1 MKRFFLFLLLC
12 FPLIANAIVE
22 GELLEPEQAFKFSAR
37 ALDANNIEVRYQ
49 IADGYYLYREKFKFE
64 TTTAETTLG
73 AAQLPPGKVKQ
84 DEYFGRV
91 ETYRHEVKITL
102 PLKRAN
108 PAIQEVSLKVVS
120 QGCADAGVCYP
131 PVEQKIALKLPAAQ
145 AAPEATGALAAL
157 KQIGNSLGNSSNDFL
172 PPEVAFTLNVKVK
185 DDHTL
190 LADFKPAASYYL
202 YRDKISF
209 TLKNAAGVTISKVIL
224 PAGDIKTDPN
234 FGKTEVYHQPF
245 QATIDLKRDT
255 PQAVKLVLSAS
266 FQGCSEKGVCYP
278 PISKTFDLSLTG
290 APETKTDATAQ
301 PVPAAAMETPAAP
314 VASIDQP
321 QSESSRIENLFKGGN
336 FWLIISAF
344 FGAGLLLALTPC
356 VFPMIPILS
365 GIIAGQGQ
373 HLTKGRAFVLSLSYV
388 LGMAITYS
396 LVGIAAGLSGSLL
409 SAALQNPWVLGTF
422 AMVFV
427 VLAFSMF
434 DFYELQLPSA
444 IQSKFSNASNQMKGG
459 NSIGVFIMGA
469 LSAVIVGPC
478 VAAPLAGALLY
489 IGQTHNV
496 ALGGSA
502 LFAMA
507 LGMGVPLILVG
518 VSAGTLLP
526 KAGGWMNAVKSF
538 FGVLLLGVAIWL
550 ISPVI
555 PDVVHM
561 LLWSALLIVSAIYL
575 KAIDPLPVNAHG
587 FSKFWKGIGMI
598 ALIAGISLLVGA
610 LSGNRDILQP
620 LGGFRTSAAAT
631 ITGGAQAE
639 HLKFDRVKTVA
650 ELEARI
656 KQANGKHVMLD
667 FYADW
672 CVSCKEFERF
682 TFSDPKVIAKLKDA
696 VLLQADL
703 TANSDDDKALLK
715 KFSLFGPPGIIFFDR
730 NGNEV
735 KAARTVGYTPPDAF
749 LSNLDTALR

>member
-1 MKRFFLFLLLC
+1 MKRFFISLLLC
-12 FPLIANAIVE
+12 FPLFANAMVE

-37 ALDANNIEVRYQ
+37 VLDADTIEVRYQ
-49 IADGYYLYREKFKFE
+49 IAEGYYLYRDKFKFE
-64 TTTAETTLG
+64 TTSADTALG
-73 AAQLPPGKVKQ
+73 TAQLPPGKIKQ

-91 ETYRHEVKITL
+91 ETYRHDVKINL
-102 PLKRAN
+102 PLKRTN
-108 PAIQEVSLKVVS
+108 PAAQEVSLKAIS

-131 PVEQKIALKLPAAQ
+131 PVAQEIVLKLAAAQ
-145 AAPEATGALAAL
+145 PAPEATGALATL
-157 KQIGNSLGNSSNDFL
+157 KQFGSSLGSSGNDFL
-172 PPEVAFTLNVKVK
+172 PPEVAFKLDVKIK

-190 LADFKPAASYYL
+190 LADFNVAPSYYL

-209 TLKNAAGVTISKVIL
+209 SLKNAAGVTISKVVL

-245 QATIDLKRDT
+245 QAIIDLKRDT
-255 PQAVKLVLSAS
+255 PQAAKLILVAS

-278 PISKTFDLSLTG
+278 PISKTFNLSLAGTTEMENI
-290 APETKTDATAQ
+290 APSQ
-301 PVPAAAMETPAAP
+301 PAPAAIETPAAP
-314 VASIDQP
+314 LASTDLP
-321 QSESSRIENLFKGGN
+321 QSESSRIEDLFKGGN

-344 FGAGLLLALTPC
+344 FGAGLLLAFTPC

-388 LGMAITYS
+388 LGMAITYA

-434 DFYELQLPSA
+434 GFYELQLPSA

-459 NSIGVFIMGA
+459 STVGVFVMGV

-496 ALGGSA
+496 VLGGSA

-555 PDVVHM
+555 SEVVHM
-561 LLWSALLIVSAIYL
+561 LLWAALLIVSAIYL
-575 KAIDPLPVNAHG
+575 KAIDPLPPTAHG
-587 FSKFWKGIGMI
+587 FSKFWKGVGII

-620 LGGFRTSAAAT
+620 LGSFRTSAAAT
-631 ITGGAQAE
+631 LSGGSPAE
-639 HLKFDRVKTVA
+639 HLQFERIKTVA

-656 KQANGKHVMLD
+656 KQANGKYVMLD

-672 CVSCKEFERF
+672 CVSCKELERF
-682 TFSDPKVIAKLKDA
+682 TFSDPRVMAKLKDV

-703 TANSDDDKALLK
+703 TANSVDDKALLK
-715 KFSLFGPPGIIFFDR
+715 KFSLFGPPGIIFFDKS
-730 NGNEV
+730 GNEV
-735 KAARTVGYTPPDAF
+735 KAARTIGYMPPDSF
-749 LSNLDTALR
+749 LSNLDNVLR

>member
-1 MKRFFLFLLLC
+1 MKRFFIFLLLC
-12 FPLIANAIVE
+12 FPLFAHAMVE
-22 GELLEPEQAFKFSAR
+22 GDLLEPEQAFKFSAR
-37 ALDANNIEVRYQ
+37 VLDANTLEVRYQ

-64 TTTAETTLG
+64 TAASGVTLG
-73 AAQLPPGKVKQ
+73 TAQLPPGKVKQ
-84 DEYFGRV
+84 DEFFGRV
-91 ETYRHEVKITL
+91 ETYRHDVKITV
-102 PLKRAN
+102 PLNRTN
-108 PAIQEVSLKVVS
+108 PAAQEISLKSVS

-131 PVEQKIALKLPAAQ
+131 PVEQKITLKLPAIQ
-145 AAPEATGALAAL
+145 SAAEAPSALNVL
-157 KQIGNSLGNSSNDFL
+157 KQFGSSLGSNTSDDFL
-172 PPEVAFTLNVKVK
+172 APEVAFKLNVTVK

-190 LADFKPAASYYL
+190 LADFKPAASYYM

-209 TLKNAAGVTISKVIL
+209 VLKNAAGITISKVTL
-224 PAGDIKTDPN
+224 PPGDIKTDPN
-234 FGKTEVYHQPF
+234 FGSTEVYHQAF
-245 QATIDLKRDT
+245 QAVIDLKRDS
-255 PQAVKLVLSAS
+255 PQATSLVLVAT

-278 PISKTFDLSLTG
+278 PINKSFNLNLAS
-290 APETKTDATAQ
+290 ATAAETST
-301 PVPAAAMETPAAP
+301 PAEPAPATIAAPAAP
-314 VASIDQP
+314 AANATAP

-373 HLTKGRAFVLSLSYV
+373 QLTKGRAFVLSLSYV
-388 LGMAITYS
+388 LGMAITYA

-434 DFYELQLPSA
+434 GFYELQLPNA

-459 NSIGVFIMGA
+459 STIGVFVMGA

-496 ALGGSA
+496 ILGGSA

-518 VSAGTLLP
+518 ISAGTLLP
-526 KAGGWMNAVKSF
+526 KAGNWMNAFKSF
-538 FGVLLLGVAIWL
+538 FGVLMLGVAIWL
-550 ISPVI
+550 IAPVI
-555 PDVVHM
+555 SDVVHM
-561 LLWSALLIVSAIYL
+561 FLWAALLIVSAIYL
-575 KAIDPLPVNAHG
+575 KAIDPLPPTAHG
-587 FSKFWKGIGMI
+587 FAKFWKGIGII
-598 ALIAGISLLVGA
+598 ALAVGISLLVGL

-620 LGGFRTSAAAT
+620 LSGFRTSSAT
-631 ITGGAQAE
+631 TPGSATQ
-639 HLKFDRVKTVA
+639 HLKFERVKTVA

-672 CVSCKEFERF
+672 CISCKEFERF
-682 TFSDPKVIAKLKDA
+682 TFSDPRVIAKLNDT

-703 TANSDDDKALLK
+703 TANNSDDKALLK
-715 KFSLFGPPGIIFFDR
+715 KFNLFGPPGIIFFDK
-730 NGNEV
+730 NGHEV
-735 KAARTVGYTPPDAF
+735 KAARTIGYTAPDVF
-749 LSNLDTALR
+749 LSNLDSALR